1 MATTPAKATF
11 PLILEDTYVRQ
22 DEQGRFSLNDLHQAA
37 GGEEHHKPSRF
48 TRTDTFTAL
57 VEPEATRFG
66 VRGFQPP
73 VPFENFCFLYKG
85 GGSFTSA
92 AGAQTLGALAP
103 FPASGQGGSQPV
115 GSGPATACDAP
126 N

>member
-57 VEPEATRFG
+57 VEALRPEMASD
-66 VRGFQPP
+66 P
-73 VPFENFCFLYKG
+73 VVP
-85 GGSFTSA
+85 GS
-92 AGAQTLGALAP
+92 P
-103 FPASGQGGSQPV
+103 
-115 GSGPATACDAP
+115 
-126 N
+126 